1 MTSTSITTAPGA
13 GEALRPHHAESVRA
27 RAVRVEFVRAA
38 TAHERSATAPGRIR
52 PLSRTKTPY
61 PLQRVAAG
69 FRRIGAARAQDKAAP
84 MPAKAAT
91 RNRLESIV
99 CDTNG
104 VGTRLA
110 LFSPRLGRMDDY
122 PEMLAIVRAL
132 ARYLRVNPNSSDT
145 AEGIAMWWF
154 REQTVV
160 DGRALLDALDWMR
173 ERGLVEMLSA
183 SSTGD
188 RYRCTASADELDGVL
203 QELSRRRLT

>member
-1 MTSTSITTAPGA
+1 MRS
-13 GEALRPHHAESVRA
+13 H
-27 RAVRVEFVRAA
+27 
-38 TAHERSATAPGRIR
+38 SATAPGTGAALRLAQDRIAFATHADGYGRDAQGRNR
-52 PLSRTKTPY
+52 PHARTKTSGHA
-61 PLQRVAAG
+61 QRIAAG
-69 FRRIGAARAQDKAAP
+69 SRLVSAPHTQDKAQRPRFESRAP
-84 MPAKAAT
+84 VPFKSSTCDRPA
-91 RNRLESIV
+91 L
-99 CDTNG
+99 
-104 VGTRLA
+104 GTRLA

-145 AEGIAMWWF
+145 ADGIAMWWF

-188 RYRCTASADELDGVL
+188 RYRCIADADELDRVL

>member
-1 MTSTSITTAPGA
+1 
-13 GEALRPHHAESVRA
+13 
-27 RAVRVEFVRAA
+27 
-38 TAHERSATAPGRIR
+38 
-52 PLSRTKTPY
+52 
-61 PLQRVAAG
+61 
-69 FRRIGAARAQDKAAP
+69 
-84 MPAKAAT
+84 
-91 RNRLESIV
+91 
-99 CDTNG
+99 
-104 VGTRLA
+104 
-110 LFSPRLGRMDDY
+110 MDDY

-160 DGRALLDALDWMR
+160 DGHALLDALDWMR

-188 RYRCTASADELDGVL
+188 RYRCIASADELDGVL

>member
-1 MTSTSITTAPGA
+1 MTSSDTLTALSA
-13 GEALRPHHAESVRA
+13 GIALRPAQGPHAFATHTDAAGGDAHGRNRPRA
-27 RAVRVEFVRAA
+27 W
-38 TAHERSATAPGRIR
+38 TKAPGRA
-52 PLSRTKTPY
+52 
-61 PLQRVAAG
+61 QRVAAG
-69 FRRIGAARAQDKAAP
+69 SRAVSAVRAQDKAQQSRSQARLLEP
-84 MPAKAAT
+84 TKSST
-91 RNRLESIV
+91 CNRSAL
-99 CDTNG
+99 G
-104 VGTRLA
+104 MRLA

-132 ARYLRVNPNSSDT
+132 ARYLRANPNSSDT
-145 AEGIAMWWF
+145 ADGIAMWWF

-188 RYRCTASADELDGVL
+188 RYRCIAGPDELDGVL